1 MLYYSDEYIPLSQ
14 KSPSQP
20 GAQEHVSGAIQAPR
34 FAHGVSQIAENKNI
48 NLHIIINET
57 TSPNQ

>member
-1 MLYYSDEYIPLSQ
+1 MLCYNDEYIPFSH
-14 KSPSQP
+14 KSPVYPGSQV
-20 GAQEHVSGAIQAPR
+20 HISGAEQVPWT
-34 FAHGVSQIAENKNI
+34 HGTSQIAENKNM